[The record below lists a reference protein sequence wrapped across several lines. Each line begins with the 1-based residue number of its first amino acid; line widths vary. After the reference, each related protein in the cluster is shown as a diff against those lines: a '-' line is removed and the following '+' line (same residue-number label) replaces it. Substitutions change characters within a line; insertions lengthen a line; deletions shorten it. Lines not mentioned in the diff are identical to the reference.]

1 MLLFYFD
8 ELCGAVELRAR
19 RNAETAT
26 CAAHVVGVVGRFCP
40 LSEMQIHIYTHGCCG
55 SHFIHVLMQL
65 EWHWQFVDCEWDSCA

>member
-40 LSEMQIHIYTHGCCG
+40 LSEMQIHTHTRVLRLAFYTCVNAIRMALAVC
-55 SHFIHVLMQL
+55 
-65 EWHWQFVDCEWDSCA
+65 